1 MEGAAAVMA
10 PFRLLR
16 GKVAGGKKMQPSP
29 KDSDWIIHLCD
40 GQN

>member
-16 GKVAGGKKMQPSP
+16 GKVAGGKKNAAFTKRLRLDNSLM
-29 KDSDWIIHLCD
+29 
-40 GQN
+40 